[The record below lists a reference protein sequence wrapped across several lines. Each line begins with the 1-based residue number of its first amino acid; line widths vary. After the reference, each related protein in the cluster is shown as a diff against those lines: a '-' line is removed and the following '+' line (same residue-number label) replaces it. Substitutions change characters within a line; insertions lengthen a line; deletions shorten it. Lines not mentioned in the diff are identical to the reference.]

1 MYSFLTSYAEKI
13 IGILDNFGY
22 FGVFLLSLLDR
33 LTVFLIPAE
42 IVLPAFGVL
51 VAQGEFSFWSVFIW
65 VTAGNFL
72 GNLALY
78 WVFLKGGRPFLDKYG
93 KYFLVSHHDLQHLD
107 RLFIKY
113 GDKLVFFGYLIP
125 TAVRSLVPIPA
136 GIVGMNLKKFS
147 LYTLIGS
154 IPLNVLYII
163 VGMKVGD
170 NLDRILGY
178 FGSLNYIVI
187 TALVIL
193 IILYIYRHKRHKH
206 LTHD

>member
-1 MYSFLTSYAEKI
+1 MYSSLTPYIEKI

-22 FGVFLLSLLDR
+22 FGVFFLSLLDR

-51 VAQGEFSFWSVFIW
+51 VSQGKFSFWSVFIW
-65 VTAGNFL
+65 ATAGNFL

-78 WVFLKGGRPFLDKYG
+78 GIFWKGGRPFLDKYG
-93 KYFLVSHHDLQHLD
+93 KYFLVSHHDLHHLD
-107 RLFIKY
+107 SLFIKY
-113 GDKLVFFGYLIP
+113 GDKLVLFGYLIP

-154 IPLNVLYII
+154 IPLNVLYI
-163 VGMKVGD
+163 VAGMKVGD
-170 NLDRILGY
+170 NLDRILDY
-178 FGSLNYIVI
+178 FGPLNYIVI
-187 TALVIL
+187 IALVVL
-193 IILYIYRHKRHKH
+193 IILYIYRHKRGKH